1 MALDCVVE
9 RIKWIKKNCIHDVRQ
24 QITTKHHQLFGYGCR
39 TQMRLENLVADGYHF
54 KLEFGPV
61 LDKQYACAILGV
73 PVPCPTPLEDFVPE
87 HVRQRYEYDWP
98 SLGVTSGSR
107 AEGPYRN
114 HGWKW

>member
-1 MALDCVVE
+1 MQV
-9 RIKWIKKNCIHDVRQ
+9 RDVTAYNRHLHEYLCTQ
-24 QITTKHHQLFGYGCR
+24 GKAGYGCR
-39 TQMRLENLVADGYHF
+39 TQMRLEYLVADGYHF

-98 SLGVTSGSR
+98 SLGVTRGSR